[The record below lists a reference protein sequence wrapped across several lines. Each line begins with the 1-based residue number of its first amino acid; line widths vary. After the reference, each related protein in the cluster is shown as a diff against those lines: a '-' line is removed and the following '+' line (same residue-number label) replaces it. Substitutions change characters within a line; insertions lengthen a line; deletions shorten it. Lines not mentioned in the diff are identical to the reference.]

1 MIKYADDTVVY
12 FADKNVDVIEK
23 VLNLEMEYIGK
34 ACKENELL
42 LNLKKGKTE
51 AMLFRTSKRLKLQGR
66 ELKIIYNGTPI
77 LFVTE
82 YVDLGNVIDNT
93 LTLNTNFSRA
103 YKQVSNWLRLLKR
116 VREYLNVDVAT
127 KIFSMIIPPIL
138 RYKGPV
144 KWSYT

>member
-66 ELKIIYNGTPI
+66 ELKITYNGTPI

-93 LTLNTNFSRA
+93 LTLNTNFSQA